1 MAGDAHPSLTLMIA
15 ADLALVQSRPL
26 VSPTGLLIR
35 LWLIAAAAV
44 TLIAF

>member
-1 MAGDAHPSLTLMIA
+1 MIA

-26 VSPTGLLIR
+26 ISPAGLFIR
-35 LWLIAAAAV
+35 LWLVAAAAL